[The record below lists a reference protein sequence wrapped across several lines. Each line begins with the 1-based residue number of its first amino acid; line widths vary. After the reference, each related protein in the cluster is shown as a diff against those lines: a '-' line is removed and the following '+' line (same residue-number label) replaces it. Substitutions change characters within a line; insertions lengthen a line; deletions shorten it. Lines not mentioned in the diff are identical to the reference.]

1 MVPPLSSGPEEKDIR
16 VGRTPMCDWSG
27 SGVDSEVVGG
37 VWWPSWTDRL
47 TDGWQTMKGSRMQSD
62 KVDTCAWV

>member
-1 MVPPLSSGPEEKDIR
+1 MVPPLSGGPEEKDVR

-37 VWWPSWTDRL
+37 VWWPSWTDRR
-47 TDGWQTMKGSRMQSD
+47 TDGGKQRKALGC
-62 KVDTCAWV
+62 KVTK